1 MKIYFLRHTEA
12 EDGPVD
18 AERELTG
25 RGRRDAERVGRF
37 LRDLGVQPDRVYT
50 SPLVRAVQTGARL
63 LKHRPLRRKRD
74 LAVAEALLND
84 TSTAAFQRW
93 LLSLPEV
100 ETILLV
106 GHEPSLSLRVRT
118 LLGLDRAEAL
128 PLPKGG
134 LVRVDTEDR
143 RRGALR
149 LVISPK
155 QIP

>member
-1 MKIYFLRHTEA
+1 MRIYFLRHTEA

-25 RGRRDAERVGRF
+25 RGRRDAEAVGRF
-37 LRDLGVQPDRVYT
+37 LRDVGVLPDRVYT
-50 SPLVRAVQTGARL
+50 SPLVRAVQTASRL
-63 LKHRPLRRKRD
+63 LKHRPLRRRSD

-84 TSTAAFQRW
+84 TSAAAFQRW
-93 LLSLPEV
+93 LLSLPDV

-118 LLGLDRAEAL
+118 LVGLTRPGSL

-149 LVISPK
+149 LVTSPK